1 MKIIDLSLPIEEGM
15 MTFPTHWHPVVE
27 VTILGRHGI
36 EGRETRKLVLGTHI
50 GTHADAPRHFIPN
63 GATIDEVP
71 LDVLI
76 GPATLADFT
85 GCRPLQEIDIAD
97 LKQRLGENVP
107 VRLILRT
114 GWSEYFG
121 DMKFYNEY
129 PFLSENAAQWLVEK
143 GVRLIAMDT
152 PSPDNPAHSR
162 GTPKDSPNHKVLL
175 GAGVVLVEYVT
186 NLKSL
191 SSSEVELI
199 VMPLKLKG
207 CDGSPARWGGI
218 EKKKGKRERM
228 REEIQGWLKQWFVSR
243 SKILQQTN
251 QPFSDTDYFEAG
263 WLTSME
269 VVEFVTEIERQ
280 FAMQF
285 SDRE

>member
-1 MKIIDLSLPIEEGM
+1 MRIIDLSLPIEEGM

-27 VTILGRHGI
+27 ITILGRHGI

-63 GATIDEVP
+63 GRTIDDVP

-76 GPATLADFT
+76 GPATVVDFT
-85 GCRPLQEIDIAD
+85 GSAPLQAIDVPD
-97 LKQRLGENVP
+97 LQQKLGGKVP
-107 VRLILRT
+107 SRLILRT

-129 PFLSENAAQWLVEK
+129 PFLSENAAHFLVDQ

-175 GAGVVLVEYVT
+175 GAGVVLVEYVA

-191 SSSEVELI
+191 SASEVELI

-207 CDGSPARWGGI
+207 CDGSPARC
-218 EKKKGKRERM
+218 
-228 REEIQGWLKQWFVSR
+228 V
-243 SKILQQTN
+243 
-251 QPFSDTDYFEAG
+251 A
-263 WLTSME
+263 
-269 VVEFVTEIERQ
+269 IER
-280 FAMQF
+280 
-285 SDRE
+285 

>member
-27 VTILGRHGI
+27 ITILGRHGI
-36 EGRETRKLVLGTHI
+36 EGRETRKVVLGTHI

-63 GATIDEVP
+63 GQTIDEIP

-76 GPATLADFT
+76 GPATVVDFT
-85 GCRPLQEIDIAD
+85 GCQPLQPIDIAD
-97 LKQRLGENVP
+97 LEQKLHGKIP
-107 VRLILRT
+107 ARLILRT

-121 DMKFYNEY
+121 NLKFYNEY

-175 GAGVVLVEYVT
+175 GAEVVLVEYLA

-191 SSSEVELI
+191 TAPEVELI
-199 VMPLKLKG
+199 VLPLKLKG
-207 CDGSPARWGGI
+207 CDGSPARCVAI
-218 EKKKGKRERM
+218 EK
-228 REEIQGWLKQWFVSR
+228 
-243 SKILQQTN
+243 
-251 QPFSDTDYFEAG
+251 
-263 WLTSME
+263 
-269 VVEFVTEIERQ
+269 
-280 FAMQF
+280 
-285 SDRE
+285 

>member
-27 VTILGRHGI
+27 ITILGRHGV
-36 EGRETRKLVLGTHI
+36 EGRETRKIVLGTHV

-63 GATIDEVP
+63 GRTIDEVP

-76 GPATLADFT
+76 GPATVVDFT
-85 GCRPLQEIDIAD
+85 GCGALQSIDVAD
-97 LKQRLGENVP
+97 LKQKLGDRAP
-107 VRLILRT
+107 ARLILRT

-121 DMKFYNEY
+121 NMKFYNEY
-129 PFLSENAAQWLVEK
+129 PFFSENAAHWLVEK

-152 PSPDNPAHSR
+152 PSPDNPTHSR

-175 GAGVVLVEYVT
+175 GAEVVLVEYLA

-191 SSSEVELI
+191 TASEVELI

-207 CDGSPARWGGI
+207 CDGSPVRCVA
-218 EKKKGKRERM
+218 
-228 REEIQGWLKQWFVSR
+228 
-243 SKILQQTN
+243 
-251 QPFSDTDYFEAG
+251 
-263 WLTSME
+263 
-269 VVEFVTEIERQ
+269 IER
-280 FAMQF
+280 
-285 SDRE
+285 

>member
-1 MKIIDLSLPIEEGM
+1 

-27 VTILGRHGI
+27 ITILGRHGI
-36 EGRETRKLVLGTHI
+36 EGRETRKVVLGTHI

-63 GATIDEVP
+63 GQTIDEIP

-76 GPATLADFT
+76 GPATVVDFT
-85 GCRPLQEIDIAD
+85 GCQPLQPIDIAD
-97 LKQRLGENVP
+97 LEQKLHGKIP
-107 VRLILRT
+107 ARLILRT

-121 DMKFYNEY
+121 NLKFYNEY

-175 GAGVVLVEYVT
+175 GAEVVLVEYLA

-191 SSSEVELI
+191 TAPEVELI
-199 VMPLKLKG
+199 VLPLKLKG
-207 CDGSPARWGGI
+207 CDGSPARCVAI
-218 EKKKGKRERM
+218 EK
-228 REEIQGWLKQWFVSR
+228 
-243 SKILQQTN
+243 
-251 QPFSDTDYFEAG
+251 
-263 WLTSME
+263 
-269 VVEFVTEIERQ
+269 
-280 FAMQF
+280 
-285 SDRE
+285 

>member
-1 MKIIDLSLPIEEGM
+1 MASTEAVLELQINRSMKIVDLSLLIEEGM

-36 EGRETRKLVLGTHI
+36 EGRETRKIVLGTHI

-63 GATIDEVP
+63 GATIDQLP

-76 GPATLADFT
+76 GQATIADFT
-85 GCRPLQEIDIAD
+85 NCGPLQEIDVAD
-97 LKQRLGENVP
+97 LKQRLGDNLP
-107 VRLILRT
+107 ARLILRT

-129 PFLSENAAQWLVEK
+129 PFLSENAARWLVEK

-162 GTPKDSPNHKVLL
+162 GTAKDSPNHKILL
-175 GAGVVLVEYVT
+175 GAGVVLVEYLT
-186 NLKSL
+186 NLKAL
-191 SSSEVELI
+191 AGAEVQLI

-207 CDGSPARWGGI
+207 CDGSPARC
-218 EKKKGKRERM
+218 
-228 REEIQGWLKQWFVSR
+228 V
-243 SKILQQTN
+243 
-251 QPFSDTDYFEAG
+251 A
-263 WLTSME
+263 
-269 VVEFVTEIERQ
+269 IER
-280 FAMQF
+280 
-285 SDRE
+285 